1 MATLDNTGR
10 LAYMYDEQTDTW
22 YSLAGVANPAASYN
36 WTNTNTFSNTVIFED
51 VVRAE
56 AGVNNFQNPSAR
68 DTAITS
74 PTNGI
79 VCFVRQDNQGAQI
92 NQLQY
97 YFNGLWRN
105 ASSNLGL
112 STQTANYSI
121 TQEDAGRSVVM
132 NMSVA
137 NTVTIP
143 TFASEP
149 FSIGE
154 TINIIQQGSG
164 QTEIVGEDSSVVIN
178 SKDGNKKLSAQYTA
192 AAAVNVAQNSWILI
206 GDLTD

>member
-1 MATLDNTGR
+1 MATLDNTGK
-10 LAYMYDEQTDTW
+10 LAYMYDEETDTW
-22 YSLAGVANPAASYN
+22 YSLAGVANPAASYT
-36 WTNTNTFSNTVIFED
+36 WTNTQTFANTAIFED
-51 VVRAE
+51 VLRAE

-68 DTAITS
+68 DTALPS

-79 VCFVRQDNQGAQI
+79 VCFVRQDNGGSPI

-97 YFNGLWRN
+97 YFNGVWRN
-105 ASSNLGL
+105 AFSNIGL
-112 STQTANYSI
+112 ATKTANYTL

-143 TFASEP
+143 NFTSVP
-149 FSIGE
+149 FSVGE

-164 QTEIVGEDSSVVIN
+164 QTEIVADAGVVLN
-178 SKDGNKKLSAQYTA
+178 SKDGNKKLDAQYSA

-206 GDLTD
+206 GDLTE